1 MPVFSPPKKR
11 SRRDSEEDSSR
22 FDGSGDYE
30 DEHDDYDDGEELVHS
45 KEDLISPHE
54 MVEQIENFRKFVE
67 ERGKLSVSWSRMR
80 GLFDDWMR
88 QQTSN
93 VVDSDI
99 LLKSFKRYLT
109 SSLKPTNMSLDSC
122 FRNVREYL
130 DRPDSVLLHKDF
142 PSKPPSLLQYY
153 CKKFGHTAGFGK
165 YKEIADLMKDDHAGR
180 TECEQELLELEKSF
194 VEKLEGFLA
203 SNSVVLLPKQREF
216 VEHKIKLHRRKIFP
230 VPRTPKAKVNKANG
244 IPKEEKTAFDLFCS
258 TKQDK
263 YTDLPAEKRL
273 KKLKKKFDKLPD
285 DKREIFEK
293 LALVR

>member
-54 MVEQIENFRKFVE
+54 MNFRKFVE

-99 LLKSFKRYLT
+99 LLKSFKRYLS

-142 PSKPPSLLQYY
+142 PTKPPSLLQYY

-165 YKEIADLMKDDHAGR
+165 YKELADRMRDDHAGR
-180 TECEQELLELEKSF
+180 TECEQELLELEM
-194 VEKLEGFLA
+194 
-203 SNSVVLLPKQREF
+203 
-216 VEHKIKLHRRKIFP
+216 FP

-263 YTDLPAEKRL
+263 YTDLPPEKRL